1 MRNRNMYEIK
11 TKKRVQFRE
20 ESRSKI
26 KIESADSAL
35 ERKEFLTFVIELA
48 DKHFLDAI
56 RVHSEKPIS
65 EVTSLHEISLNID
78 KLIDCDNASSSTKTV
93 RYALASVY
101 NAHYTALALRKQLL
115 SELEAEGYIK
125 VIKDIDC
132 YAPNIPEKAFFSS
145 ACTSLDEQNKE
156 LLTKLILNYRGW

>member
-1 MRNRNMYEIK
+1 MNKLK

-26 KIESADSAL
+26 KRESADSVLA
-35 ERKEFLTFVIELA
+35 RNEFLMSVIELA
-48 DKHFLDAI
+48 NKHFSDAI
-56 RVHSEKPIS
+56 QVHSEKPIS
-65 EVTSLHEISLNID
+65 DVTSLHEISLNID

-101 NAHYTALALRKQLL
+101 NTHYTAEALRKQLL

-125 VIKDIDC
+125 VLKDVDAF
-132 YAPNIPEKAFFSS
+132 APVIPATALFSS
-145 ACTSLDEQNKE
+145 TCTSLDEQNKE
-156 LLTKLILNYRGW
+156 ILTKLMLNYRGW

>member
-1 MRNRNMYEIK
+1 MVNFK

-26 KIESADSAL
+26 ERESADSAL
-35 ERKEFLTFVIELA
+35 ARNVFLTSVIELA
-48 DKHFLDAI
+48 NKHFSDAI
-56 RVHSEKPIS
+56 QVHSEKTIS
-65 EVTSLHEISLNID
+65 EVSSLHEISLNID

-101 NAHYTALALRKQLL
+101 NTHYTAVALRKQLL

-125 VIKDIDC
+125 VLKDVDS
-132 YAPNIPEKAFFSS
+132 YAPNIPATALFSS
-145 ACTSLDEQNKE
+145 ACTSLDDVNKE
-156 LLTKLILNYRGW
+156 LLRKLMLNYRGW

>member
-1 MRNRNMYEIK
+1 MRNRNMVNFK

-26 KIESADSAL
+26 ERESADSAL
-35 ERKEFLTFVIELA
+35 ARNEFLTSVIELA

-56 RVHSEKPIS
+56 QIHSEKPIS

-78 KLIDCDNASSSTKTV
+78 KLVDCDSASSSTKTV

-101 NAHYTALALRKQLL
+101 NTHYTAEALRKQLL
-115 SELEAEGYIK
+115 SELEAGGYIK
-125 VIKDIDC
+125 VLKDIDF
-132 YAPNIPEKAFFSS
+132 YAPNIPEKALFSS